1 MRLEAGR
8 GEVAIAS
15 PGFYIGK
22 SQRTW
27 SLEPACD
34 DLQIERPKC
43 SERSNTENELSDRKS

>member
-34 DLQIERPKC
+34 DLRPKC